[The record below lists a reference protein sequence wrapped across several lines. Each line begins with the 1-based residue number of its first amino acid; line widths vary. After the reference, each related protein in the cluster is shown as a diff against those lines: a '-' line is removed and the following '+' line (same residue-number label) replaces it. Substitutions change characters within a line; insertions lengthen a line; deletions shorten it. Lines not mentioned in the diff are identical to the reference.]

1 VLTSRAAMT
10 PDVRAETESRAER
23 ALRRGDLAD
32 AVSLYES
39 LVAAFPGDA
48 GLANKL
54 AQLRDSLQPM
64 ELHSPKASFRESG
77 SAAQRPS
84 TPAQEGER
92 LFALGDYVGAAAAYR
107 RALAERPDSEL
118 LKERLLELFRL
129 AQAAPK
135 HSPTDQALPREPTAR
150 LEALLDRLAARRR
163 LPRP

>member
-1 VLTSRAAMT
+1 MT

-23 ALRRGDLAD
+23 ALRRGDLSE

-39 LVAAFPGDA
+39 LVAAFPADA
-48 GLANKL
+48 ALAGRL
-54 AQLRDSLQPM
+54 AQLRESLQPM
-64 ELHSPKASFRESG
+64 ELQSPKASFREPAG
-77 SAAQRPS
+77 HARRPS

-92 LFALGDYVGAAAAYR
+92 LFALGDYAGAAAAYR

-135 HSPTDQALPREPTAR
+135 HSPTDQALPREPAAK

-163 LPRP
+163 LPRS